1 MSIQP
6 LSDIIL
12 DVANAADPVKVAAV
26 KQRLAE
32 ASGGDFAALLGS
44 AKPAAS
50 PLPSGSLN
58 WSEPARAQ
66 FFGAPTGARI
76 VETNTSSDE
85 AKRGLET
92 LVAKMMV
99 ETMLPKRSDASFGKG
114 TAGDVW
120 RSMLADRLAT
130 ELTRGKGLGILKN
143 VSLNKGDA

>member
-1 MSIQP
+1 MSVQP

-32 ASGGDFAALLGS
+32 ASGGDFAALLGG
-44 AKPAAS
+44 AERA
-50 PLPSGSLN
+50 LPSGG
-58 WSEPARAQ
+58 WSSSAKAS
-66 FFGAPTGARI
+66 FFSAPTGARI
-76 VETNTSSDE
+76 IEANAGPDE

-99 ETMLPKRSDASFGKG
+99 ESMLPKEGGATFGKG
-114 TAGDVW
+114 TAGNVW

-130 ELTRGKGLGILKN
+130 ELTRGKGLGLLRD
-143 VSLNKGDA
+143 VSLTRSVA